1 MQSSQVINLDA
12 SGYNRTTS
20 TRIRIKIPK
29 KYHQKPIIANLASEH
44 NLKVNILSAIL
55 TKDPEEDGLFDLE
68 IIGTSQAIDAA
79 LIYLSELDIEVWHE
93 VASETDGW

>member
-1 MQSSQVINLDA
+1 MKSLQVLNLDF
-12 SGYNRTTS
+12 SDHNRTTE

-29 KYHQKPIIANLASEH
+29 KYHEKPVIANLASEH

-68 IIGTSQAIDAA
+68 LIGHSQEIDAA
-79 LIYLSELDIEVWHE
+79 LIYLSELDIEVLHE
-93 VASETDGW
+93 ASRENDGW

>member
-1 MQSSQVINLDA
+1 MTLPQVLNLD
-12 SGYNRTTS
+12 SSNRNRTTS

-55 TKDPEEDGLFDLE
+55 TKDPYEDGLFDLE
-68 IIGTSQAIDAA
+68 MIGHSQAIDAA
-79 LIYLSELDIEVWHE
+79 LIHLSELDIEVWHE
-93 VASETDGW
+93 AASETDGW